1 MSLEAIC
8 DLSIQDLLRAVN
20 EKLCLEYT
28 RIRDTPS
35 CSVLAVSL
43 ESEVST
49 HQPVLALTD
58 ATGSD
63 PGGPHRSIVSTPL
76 HAMF

>member
-1 MSLEAIC
+1 MSLEAIR
-8 DLSIQDLLRAVN
+8 DLSIQDLLCALN
-20 EKLCLEYT
+20 EKLRLEYT
-28 RIRDTPS
+28 RIRDTPT

-49 HQPVLALTD
+49 RQPVLALMYVTV
-58 ATGSD
+58 SD
-63 PGGPHRSIVSTPL
+63 PGGLPRSIVSTPL

>member
-1 MSLEAIC
+1 MSLEAVR
-8 DLSIQDLLRAVN
+8 DLSIQGLLRAVN

-28 RIRDTPS
+28 RIRDTPTR
-35 CSVLAVSL
+35 SVLAVSL

-49 HQPVLALTD
+49 RQPVLAPMNV
-58 ATGSD
+58 AVSD